1 MAAPDV
7 MRLPHQ
13 TGLELAIDERLHAAR
28 LAQPWWASVPLT
40 VRAHVIAEASRA
52 FAADAPALA
61 GLLVAATGRSS
72 GSAWGGEI
80 VPTLDALAWLG
91 RRGARILAPRPLRRS
106 ARQWYFRATRHR
118 LHWEPYG
125 VVGIVTPGNAPLFL
139 SVPQVAAALLAGN
152 AVVWKP
158 APSGVAIAVH
168 AASLFH
174 AAGLP
179 GGALEVVTGGA
190 PAAHAIV
197 EGGVDKLFFTG
208 GSEGGLELA
217 RRQAARGR
225 PCVLE
230 LSGRHVS
237 MVLADADVATAAAG
251 IVWSKLDNGGRNC
264 LAPQLAL
271 VERPVLAAFL
281 DAARA
286 AMSQAP
292 VPSIDPAS
300 EARLAALVADAVSR
314 GARVV
319 CGGRGRPTLLADVAP
334 GMRVVEDEAGGPVLA
349 VAAVESAEQA
359 IAWIAGSAHRLSASV
374 WTRDAAHARRV
385 ARRIDAGQVWINE
398 ELHPAAQPEVPLAGR
413 GLSGF
418 GASRGRAG
426 LMEMVQPKVVSETRG
441 ARRRHYASSDG
452 AVVDLFRA
460 TAGVG
465 FERGVWRRAAA
476 AASLAR
482 ALVSLA
488 RRSA

>member
-1 MAAPDV
+1 MATDVLPRPTPAP
-7 MRLPHQ
+7 
-13 TGLELAIDERLHAAR
+13 LEPAIEERLRAAR
-28 LAQPWWASVPLT
+28 LAQPWWASTPLAA
-40 VRAHVIAEASRA
+40 RALVLREAARL
-52 FAADAPALA
+52 FAADASALA
-61 GLLVAATGRSS
+61 GLLVVASGRSLA
-72 GSAWGGEI
+72 GAWGGEV

-91 RRGARILAPRPLRRS
+91 RRGARILASRPLRRS

-125 VVGIVTPGNAPLFL
+125 VVGVVTPGNAPLFL
-139 SVPQVAAALLAGN
+139 SVPQIAAALLAGN

-158 APSGVAIAVH
+158 APSAVAIAVH
-168 AASLFH
+168 AASLFR
-174 AAGLP
+174 AAGVP
-179 GGALEVVTGGA
+179 RGALDVVTGGA
-190 PAAHAIV
+190 PAARAIV

-208 GSEGGLELA
+208 GSEGGLDLY

-237 MVLADADVATAAAG
+237 IVLADADVATAAAG

-271 VERPVLAAFL
+271 VERPALNAFL

-286 AMSQAP
+286 AMSSAP
-292 VPSIDPAS
+292 APPIDPAS
-300 EARLAALVADAVSR
+300 RARLAALVGDAVAG
-314 GARVV
+314 GARIV
-319 CGGRGRPTLLADVAP
+319 CGGHGGPTLLADVAP
-334 GMRVVEDEAGGPVLA
+334 GMRVVEEEIAGPVLA
-349 VAAVESAEQA
+349 VAAVDSDEHAL
-359 IAWIAGSAHRLSASV
+359 AWVGARAHRLSASV
-374 WTRDAAHARRV
+374 WSRGAAHARRV
-385 ARRIDAGQVWINE
+385 ARRLDTGQVWINE

-426 LMEMVQPKVVSETRG
+426 LMEMVQPKVVSETPSR
-441 ARRRHYASSDG
+441 ARRRHYAPPG
-452 AVVDLFRA
+452 AALVDLFRA

-465 FERGVWRRAAA
+465 FARGVRRRGLA

-482 ALVSLA
+482 ALMSLA
-488 RRSA
+488 RGRA